1 MIRKT
6 FTVISA
12 WLIMLN
18 SFAAPPPNDIYRA
31 GAIPEV
37 LLKDVNSV
45 VRLDKTIAEIQ
56 GPEKAFLNYHEV
68 VTVLNNKASRQLA
81 FAITSDQHRVLED
94 VTINLYDADGNLVE
108 KIGRKELGSR
118 AHGSGLVEDG
128 KIYFIQ
134 LATTKYPVTIEKK
147 YSLRLRS
154 TWQFPSFYFGA
165 PFQSVENIRLQVKYP
180 KNMDLKFKTFAL
192 NIHPKREEDNNN
204 ITLTWE
210 GSSIPPILWEPASG
224 SWAFRAPGVRLSL
237 GKFSMDGFDGDGN
250 SWKGLGLWY
259 NKIVG
264 NYNKLKPEYQAEIR
278 NMTAHARDDREKV
291 RILYKYLQ
299 DNFRYVS
306 IQLGIGG
313 FRPFPADFL
322 HEKKYGDCKGLSNY
336 MQACLDAVGIRSYC
350 AWVRS
355 GEDEIYMDT
364 SFTSFVF
371 DHQILMVPLKNDS
384 IWLECTS
391 NTKQFGHLGAFTE
404 NRTVVLLTENG
415 GKLAMTP
422 PSRADL
428 NRWEARNEVSIR
440 SDGGASLRTSIEAEG
455 SYRYLLQHLALQS
468 ADEAKAYLVHQ
479 MGFSQGDR
487 MELGFP
493 QPGEQDY
500 KVTLE
505 VDTRKM
511 HDFKAGTKYFLR
523 SRPYPILDLKL
534 PDTSSRKLDL
544 LLGTDPFI
552 RTDTTVF
559 LLPAGWTVESLPRN
573 SSAGFRW
580 GSFEARYRVD
590 SERHAVVV
598 ETKLTLT
605 SCTIPASHYADAH
618 KFFKTVTDDGNQKLV
633 LRENS

>member
-1 MIRKT
+1 
-6 FTVISA
+6 V
-12 WLIMLN
+12 
-18 SFAAPPPNDIYRA
+18 
-31 GAIPEV
+31 
-37 LLKDVNSV
+37 
-45 VRLDKTIAEIQ
+45 
-56 GPEKAFLNYHEV
+56 GPEKAFLNYHEI
-68 VTVLNNKASRQLA
+68 VTVLNEKASRQLA
-81 FAITSDQHRVLED
+81 FVITSYQHRVLED
-94 VTINLYDADGNLVE
+94 VTINLYDADGNLME

-128 KIYFIQ
+128 KIFFIQ

-165 PFQSVENIRLQVKYP
+165 PSQSVENIRLQVKYP
-180 KNMDLKFKTFAL
+180 KSMDLTYKTLAL
-192 NIHPKREEDNNN
+192 NIQPKREEDNNN
-204 ITLTWE
+204 VTLTWE
-210 GSSIPPILWEPASG
+210 GSSILPILWEPASG

-264 NYNKLKPEYQAEIR
+264 NANKLKPEYQEEIR
-278 NMTAHARDDREKV
+278 SMTTKAGDDREKV
-291 RILYKYLQ
+291 RILYNYLQ

-371 DHQILMVPLKNDS
+371 DHQILMVPLKNDT

-391 NTKQFGHLGAFTE
+391 NTNEFGHLGAFTE
-404 NRTVVLLTENG
+404 NRTVVLLTEHG
-415 GKLAMTP
+415 GKLSRTP
-422 PSRADL
+422 RSKADM
-428 NRWEARNEVSIR
+428 NRWAASNEVRITESGSATLRMSIN
-440 SDGGASLRTSIEAEG
+440 ATG

-468 ADEAKAYLVHQ
+468 ADEAKTYLVHE
-479 MGFSQGDR
+479 MGFSQGDK
-487 MELGFP
+487 MDLSFP
-493 QPGEQDY
+493 EPGQTDY
-500 KVTLE
+500 RVTLE
-505 VDTRKM
+505 AETRKA
-511 HDFKAGTKYFLR
+511 HDFKAGSKYFLR
-523 SRPYPILDLKL
+523 SRPYPIWNMKL
-534 PDTSSRKLDL
+534 TDTSVRKLDL
-544 LLGTDPFI
+544 LLGGDPFV
-552 RTDTTVF
+552 RADTTIF

-573 SSAGFRW
+573 SSSVFRW
-580 GSFEARYRVD
+580 GSFEARYRFD
-590 SERHAVVV
+590 AERNAVVA
-598 ETKLTLT
+598 ETKLSLH
-605 SCTIPASHYADAH
+605 SCIIPAADYADTR
-618 KFFKTVTDDGNQKLV
+618 KFFKAVAEDGNQKLV
-633 LRENS
+633 IREGS